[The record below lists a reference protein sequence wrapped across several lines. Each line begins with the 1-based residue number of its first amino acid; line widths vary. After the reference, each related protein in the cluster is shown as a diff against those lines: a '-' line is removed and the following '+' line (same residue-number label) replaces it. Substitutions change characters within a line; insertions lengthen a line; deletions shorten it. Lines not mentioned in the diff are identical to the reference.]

1 MKLQNNNSV
10 RGLMVKIFNAK
21 FSDAGFRLD
30 LKLSLGYPADILR
43 MRSVIRELVKEKKE
57 S

>member
-1 MKLQNNNSV
+1 MKLQNHNSV
-10 RGLMVKIFNAK
+10 RDSIVKIFNAK

-43 MRSVIRELVKEKKE
+43 MRSVIRELVKEKK
-57 S
+57 